1 MQELAKTAEDT
12 IMITSS
18 IMKDTSTSSETIY
31 RPNSI
36 RALCRIIDAG
46 SIPVIE
52 RPISTAIVDKTP
64 AVSSAAL
71 VSSIHLFPLS
81 KDIVRRWVNHVSEV
95 MTSKTVG
102 ATIAIPPSMSHLSV
116 RPNPTYMCQ
125 YHALGLLYLM
135 RGNDR
140 MGIVKMVQ
148 NYSQPPKSGSFFG
161 GATPNLRSSWAIC
174 LLVRYAR
181 QMIDEDAQFRA
192 PMMSLLDGWLKHKSD
207 MVNLEAAKA
216 ILTLP
221 SVSQSE
227 ANNALVTLQ
236 LFLTS
241 PRYITRFSAIRI
253 LNKFSLRLPQMMSSL
268 NAEIEVLVSDSNR
281 SIAIYAITTLLKT
294 GSEESVD
301 RLMKTIQGFMAD
313 ISDEFKI
320 IVVSSI
326 RALCLKFPSKQEV
339 TISFLSRTLRDE
351 GGYEFKRAV
360 VDALFD
366 LIKYV
371 DASKE
376 EALSQLCEFIEDCE
390 YSKLATRIL
399 FVLGREGPKAPEP
412 SKFVRYIYNR
422 VILENAIVRASAVNA
437 LARFARVQSLTAS
450 ITVLLKRCLSDPD
463 DEVRD
468 RAALNLAIISDELS
482 AKYIENESMYAL
494 PQLEKALVMYVQEAK
509 YDCAF
514 RIEDIQVIS
523 REESDAAALQ
533 SKTEISG
540 HEEVIAAPAIEI
552 AVAVP
557 VPSHAQYAERL
568 GAIEQFRAYGE
579 LLKSGK
585 QIELTTTEMEFYVT
599 ARVHIYLE
607 HLVIQYDIKNTL
619 TDTNL
624 ENISVVAQP
633 TDEDLLTED
642 FILEGARANSA
653 ENAVVYVSFT
663 RLPGAQ
669 FPLTEITNI
678 LRYTSKEVD
687 PSTGEVQEEGYDDE
701 YEVDSLELRAG
712 TYISPLYISNFSSAF
727 DTLGSKSQSS
737 DTYVFSSMSSLQEAC
752 DNVISALSMQALEG
766 SDTPMQQTTHTL
778 KLAGKAISETHAG
791 TKVLA
796 NVQMAYSTKSGV
808 TLKISARSEI
818 KEVAELV
825 SGSIAQI

>member
-1 MQELAKTAEDT
+1 
-12 IMITSS
+12 MITSS

-81 KDIVRRWVNHVSEV
+81 KDIVRRWVNQVSEV
-95 MTSKTVG
+95 MTSRTVG
-102 ATIAIPPSMSHLSV
+102 STIAVPQAMAHLSI
-116 RPNPTYMCQ
+116 RPNPTFMCQ

-148 NYSQPPKSGSFFG
+148 NYSQPPKSGSGFFGGG

-181 QMIDEDAQFRA
+181 QMIDEDPQFRA

-221 SVSQSE
+221 SVSQIE
-227 ANNALVTLQ
+227 ATNALTTLQ

-253 LNKFSLRLPQMMSSL
+253 LNRFSLRLPQMMASL

-281 SIAIYAITTLLKT
+281 SIATYAITTLLKT
-294 GSEESVD
+294 GSEESVE

-339 TISFLSRTLRDE
+339 TINFLSQTLRDE
-351 GGYEFKRAV
+351 GGYEFKKAV

-399 FVLGREGPKAPEP
+399 FVLGREGPKASEP
-412 SKFVRYIYNR
+412 SKYVRYIYNR

-437 LARFARVQSLTAS
+437 LARFARVPSLTES
-450 ITVLLKRCLSDPD
+450 ITILLKRCLGDPD

-468 RAALNLAIISDELS
+468 RAALNLAIIGDELS
-482 AKYIENESMYAL
+482 AKYVENDSMFAL
-494 PQLEKALVMYVQEAK
+494 PQLEKALVMYVQEAN
-509 YDCAF
+509 YGSAF

-540 HEEVIAAPAIEI
+540 HEEVIAAPAMETS
-552 AVAVP
+552 VAVP
-557 VPSHAQYAERL
+557 MPSNAQYAEQL
-568 GAIEQFRAYGE
+568 GSIEQFKSYGE
-579 LLKSGK
+579 ILKTGH

-599 ARVHIYLE
+599 ARPHIYTD
-607 HLVIQYDIKNTL
+607 HLVMQYDIKNTL
-619 TDTNL
+619 TDTIL
-624 ENISVVAQP
+624 ENISIVAQP
-633 TDEDLLTED
+633 ADEDAFTED
-642 FILEGARANSA
+642 FILEGAKATSE

-663 RLPGAQ
+663 RSPEAT
-669 FPLTEITNI
+669 FACTEITNV

-687 PSTGEVQEEGYDDE
+687 PTTGEIQEEGYDDE
-701 YEVDSLELRAG
+701 YEVDTLEITAS
-712 TYISPLYISNFSSAF
+712 TYISPLYISNFAGAF
-727 DTLGSKSQSS
+727 DSLGIKSQSS
-737 DTYVFSSMSSLQEAC
+737 ETYALSDLSSIQEAC
-752 DNVISALSMQALEG
+752 DKVIAALSMQALEG
-766 SDTPMQQTTHTL
+766 SDTPMQPTTHTL
-778 KLAGKAISETHAG
+778 KLAGKAISGSHSG
-791 TKVLA
+791 SKVLA
-796 NVQMAYSTKSGV
+796 NVQMAYSAKSGV
-808 TLKISARSEI
+808 TVKISARSEVAA
-818 KEVAELV
+818 VAELV
-825 SGSIAQI
+825 AGGIA

>member
-1 MQELAKTAEDT
+1 MVYVVMQELAKTAEDT

-46 SIPVIE
+46 SIPAIE

-81 KDIVRRWVNHVSEV
+81 KDIVRRWANQVSEV

-102 ATIAIPPSMSHLSV
+102 SSVAIPNSMSHLNI
-116 RPNPTYMCQ
+116 RPNATFMCQ

-135 RGNDR
+135 RGHDR
-140 MGIVKMVQ
+140 MGIVKMIQ
-148 NYSQPPKSGSFFG
+148 NYSVPPKTGGFFG
-161 GATPNLRSSWAIC
+161 GSSPNLKSSWAIC

-181 QMIDEDAQFRA
+181 QMIDDDAQFRA
-192 PMMSLLDGWLKHKSD
+192 PMMTLLDGWLKHKSD

-221 SVSQSE
+221 SVQQSE
-227 ANNALVTLQ
+227 ASNALSALQ

-253 LNKFSLRLPQMMSSL
+253 LNKFSLRFPQMMASM
-268 NAEIEVLVSDSNR
+268 NAEIEPLVSDTNR
-281 SIAIYAITTLLKT
+281 SIATYAITTLLKT
-294 GSEESVD
+294 GSEESVE

-326 RALCLKFPSKQEV
+326 RALCLKFPAKQEL
-339 TISFLSRTLRDE
+339 TINFLSQVLRDE
-351 GGYEFKRAV
+351 GGYEFKKAV

-366 LIKYV
+366 LIRYV
-371 DASKE
+371 QASKE

-399 FVLGREGPKAPEP
+399 FVLGREGPKAPQP
-412 SKFVRYIYNR
+412 SKYVRYIYNR

-437 LARFARVQSLTAS
+437 LARFARVPSLRDN
-450 ITVLLKRCLSDPD
+450 ITVLLKRCLGDPD

-468 RAALNLAIISDELS
+468 RAALNLRVIGEDLS
-482 AKYIENESMYAL
+482 AKYVDNESMYAL

-509 YDCAF
+509 YGAAF
-514 RIEDIQVIS
+514 KIEEIPIIT

-533 SKTEISG
+533 GKTEITQ
-540 HEEVIAAPAIEI
+540 EEIIAAPKMET

-557 VPSHAQYAERL
+557 MPSTAQFAEQL
-568 GAIEQFRAYGE
+568 SAIEEFKAYGE
-579 LLKSGK
+579 ILKSGNT
-585 QIELTTTEMEFYVT
+585 IELTTTEMEFYVT
-599 ARVHIYLE
+599 AHVHSFKE

-619 TDTNL
+619 NDTIL

-633 TDEDLLTED
+633 VDDLFVED
-642 FILEGARANSA
+642 FILEGARATHE
-653 ENAVVYVSFT
+653 ENATVYVSFSKKEKF
-663 RLPGAQ
+663 GICE
-669 FPLTEITNI
+669 FTNT

-687 PSTGEVQEEGYDDE
+687 PSTGEIQEEGYDDE
-701 YEVDSLELRAG
+701 YEVDNLELSASI
-712 TYISPLYISNFSSAF
+712 YVAPLYISNFASAF
-727 DTLGSKSQSS
+727 DALGVASQATE
-737 DTYVFSSMSSLQEAC
+737 TYALPDMSGLQEAC
-752 DNVISALSMQALEG
+752 DKVVAALSMQVLEG
-766 SDTPMQQTTHTL
+766 SDVPMQQATHTM
-778 KLAGKAISETHAG
+778 KLAGKAVTTGS
-791 TKVLA
+791 KVLA
-796 NVQMAYSTKSGV
+796 NVQMAWSARSGV
-808 TLKISARSEI
+808 TLKISARSEDAS
-818 KEVAELV
+818 VAELV
-825 SGSIAQI
+825 VSAF